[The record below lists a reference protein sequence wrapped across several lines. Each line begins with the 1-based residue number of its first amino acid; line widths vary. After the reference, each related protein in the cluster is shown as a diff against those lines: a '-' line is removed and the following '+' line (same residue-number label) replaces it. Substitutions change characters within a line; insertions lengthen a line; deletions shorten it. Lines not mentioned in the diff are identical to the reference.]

1 MHELVIRAGTLVD
14 GTGAPAR
21 PADVAVDDGVIT
33 EVTTPGALDDASARR
48 DVDADGLLV
57 TPGFVD
63 LHTHYDGQVTWDP
76 LLTPSCWHG
85 VTTVV
90 MGNCGVGFAP
100 VRPGQQDWLIQLME
114 GVEDIPGTALAEGI
128 TWGWETFPEY
138 LDALDA
144 MPRAIDVGTQVPHG
158 AVRAYVMG
166 ERGAKNEPATSD
178 DIDAMA
184 ELVRDGMRAG
194 ALGFS
199 TSRTIMHRAVDGEP
213 VPGTFAAEDELFGI
227 GKVLGELGTGLFE
240 LAPAGVMGEDL
251 SAPER
256 EVAWMRKLSAAIG
269 RPVSFALSQHNLAP
283 DQWRDVLRLA
293 HDANAEGADL
303 RAQVG
308 GRPLNMLVGFQTF
321 HPFVRRPSYVKLA
334 HLPLAERIV
343 ELRRPEVRDAILSE
357 QSPDDPMLQV
367 VSTSLERI
375 FPMGEPPDYEP
386 AADTSVA
393 AIAAREGRD
402 PDAVLYDIMLRH
414 DGRELLMMALLG
426 YSYGNL
432 DDMREMI
439 LHPNAALGLSD
450 GGAHCGVICDASI
463 PTFML
468 THWARDRDRGERLP
482 LELVVQKQSRDT
494 ARLYGLG
501 DRGVVAPGYRADLN
515 VIDYDALALALPEL
529 VHDLPGG
536 ARRLIQRADGYRSTF
551 VAGEETM
558 HDGEETGARPGK
570 LVRGMR

>member
-1 MHELVIRAGTLVD
+1 MDDLHIRNGFVVD
-14 GTGAPAR
+14 GTGAPGRA
-21 PADVAVDDGVIT
+21 ADIAVSDGVIT
-33 EVTTPGALDDASARR
+33 AVGDVEGTARR
-48 DVDADGLLV
+48 TVDADGALV

-63 LHTHYDGQVTWDP
+63 IHTHFDGQVCWDKQV
-76 LLTPSCWHG
+76 TPSSWHG

-100 VRPGQQDWLIQLME
+100 VRPGQEDWLIQLME
-114 GVEDIPGTALAEGI
+114 GVEDIPGTALNEGI

-138 LDALDA
+138 LDVLDT
-144 MPRAIDVGTQVPHG
+144 MPRIMDVGTQVPHG

-166 ERGAKNEPATSD
+166 ERGAKNEPATAD
-178 DIDAMA
+178 DIAAMA
-184 ELVRDGMRAG
+184 DLVRDGIRAG

-199 TSRTIMHRAVDGEP
+199 TSRTIMHKAVDGEP

-256 EVAWMRKLSAAIG
+256 EVAWMRRLSAAIG

-293 HDANAEGADL
+293 QEANAEGADL
-303 RAQVG
+303 RGQVG
-308 GRPLNMLVGFQTF
+308 GRPLNLLIGFQTF
-321 HPFVRRPSYVKLA
+321 HPFLGRPTYLKIA
-334 HLPLAERIV
+334 HLPLADRV
-343 ELRRPEVRDAILSE
+343 AELRRPEVREAILAE
-357 QSPDDPMLQV
+357 TSPASPLDDVIGTRMDVL
-367 VSTSLERI
+367 
-375 FPMGEPPDYEP
+375 FPIGEPPDYEP
-386 AADTSVA
+386 APERSIA

-402 PDAVLYDIMLRH
+402 PEAVLYDVMLQH
-414 DGRELLMMALLG
+414 DGRELVMKALLG

-450 GGAHCGVICDASI
+450 GGAHCGAICDASI

-468 THWARDRDRGERLP
+468 THWARDRDRGAKLP

-494 ARLYGLG
+494 AALYGLN
-501 DRGVVAPGYRADLN
+501 DRGVVAPGLRADLN
-515 VIDYDALALALPEL
+515 VIDFDALSLALPEL

-536 ARRLIQRADGYRSTF
+536 ARRLIQRADGYRSTL
-551 VAGEETM
+551 VAGVETM
-558 HDGEETGARPGK
+558 QDGEETGARPGK

>member
-1 MHELVIRAGTLVD
+1 MHELVIRGATLVD
-14 GTGAPAR
+14 GTGTEAR
-21 PADVAVDDGVIT
+21 PADVAADDGMIT
-33 EVTTPGALDDASARR
+33 EVADPGALDDASARR
-48 DVDADGLLV
+48 TLDADGLLV

-100 VRPGQQDWLIQLME
+100 VRPGSESWLIQLME

-144 MPRAIDVGTQVPHG
+144 MPRALDVGTQVPHG

-166 ERGAKNEPATSD
+166 ERGAHNEPAGTD
-178 DIDAMA
+178 DIEAMA
-184 ELVRDGMRAG
+184 ALVRDGIRAG

-227 GKVLGELGTGLFE
+227 GRVLGELGTGLFE

-293 HDANAEGADL
+293 REANDDGADL

-321 HPFVRRPSYVKLA
+321 HPFARRPTYLKIA
-334 HLPLAERIV
+334 DLPLAERIV
-343 ELRRPEVRDAILSE
+343 ELRRPEVRDAILAE
-357 QSPDDPMLQV
+357 EPPEDPMLRV
-367 VSTSLERI
+367 VNTSLERI

-386 AADTSVA
+386 TADTSVA

-402 PDAVLYDIMLRH
+402 PEAVLYDIMVRH

-439 LHPNAALGLSD
+439 LHPNSALGLSD

-468 THWARDRDRGERLP
+468 THWARDRDRGAKLP
-482 LELVVQKQSRDT
+482 LELVVQKQTRDT

-515 VIDYDALALALPEL
+515 VIDFDTLELALPEL

-536 ARRLIQRADGYRSTF
+536 ARRLIQRAKGYRSTF
-551 VAGEETM
+551 VAGTETM
-558 HDGEETGARPGK
+558 HDGEETGARPGR